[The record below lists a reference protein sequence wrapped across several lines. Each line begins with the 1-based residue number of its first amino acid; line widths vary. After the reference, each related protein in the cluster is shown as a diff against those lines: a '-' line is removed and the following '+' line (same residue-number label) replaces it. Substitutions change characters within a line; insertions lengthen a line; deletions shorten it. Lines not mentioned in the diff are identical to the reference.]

1 MSVANNLEMQML
13 QLINSERATAGL
25 APLTFADKLND
36 SSEDHSSWMIDA
48 DNFSHTGK
56 GGSSAQ
62 DRMADAGY
70 KFEGNWSSGENI
82 AFQSERGE
90 PGLSDDV
97 VDLHNGLMNSPGHR
111 ANILNPDFKQIG
123 IGIERGDFTD
133 NGSTFDSV
141 FVTQNFAA
149 SDADNTATPDPVT
162 PAPVDDLPGNDEVA
176 ETPDTDQPT
185 EGETVDTP
193 VEDVVDVTDPGEGG
207 DNDVPA
213 DEDVVDAGNT
223 DEDSDKPDQEDVV
236 GEDDAPKE
244 GDTVAEDDTEMPVED
259 DTVAEEGGDT
269 PADNEVTDVV
279 DTDDTPSDGD
289 TDDVTDDDDMLAADG
304 CGFDFGDI
312 FTNFDGS
319 EFLISI
325 DADDWVKAEGP
336 DDAEMVSTDVNADET
351 SDSDAGACA
360 FDMDTFLQQINDM
373 FDGCS
378 QTQADTTHD
387 EMA

>member
-13 QLINSERATAGL
+13 QLINSERTTAGL

-36 SSEDHSSWMIDA
+36 SSEDHSRWMIDA

-111 ANILNPDFKQIG
+111 ANILNPHFKEIG

-141 FVTQNFAA
+141 IVTQNFAT
-149 SDADNTATPDPVT
+149 SDAVNTPTPDPVT
-162 PAPVDDLPGNDEVA
+162 PAPVDDLPSNDEVA

-185 EGETVDTP
+185 EGETVVTP
-193 VEDVVDVTDPGEGG
+193 VEDVVDANNTEEDP
-207 DNDVPA
+207 
-213 DEDVVDAGNT
+213 
-223 DEDSDKPDQEDVV
+223 DKPDQEDVV

-259 DTVAEEGGDT
+259 DTVAEEDGDT

-312 FTNFDGS
+312 FTNLDGS

-336 DDAEMVSTDVNADET
+336 DDAEMVSTNVSADDS
-351 SDSDAGACA
+351 SDSDAGVCA

-378 QTQADTTHD
+378 QTQPDITHD